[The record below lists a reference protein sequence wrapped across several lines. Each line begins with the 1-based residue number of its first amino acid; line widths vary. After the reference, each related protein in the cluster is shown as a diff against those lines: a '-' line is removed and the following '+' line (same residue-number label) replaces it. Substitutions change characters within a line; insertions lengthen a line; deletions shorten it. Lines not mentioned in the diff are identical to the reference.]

1 MVVMGNSMELL
12 AVPGEGAADHLQE
25 QAVLQAQLLQQLT
38 HQAAHTPPQRGE
50 LAGIGS

>member
-1 MVVMGNSMELL
+1 MVVMGNSMGLLGKQVELL
-12 AVPGEGAADHLQE
+12 SSLQE

-38 HQAAHTPPQRGE
+38 HQAAHPPQRGE